1 MLGFNGTEKLALEFL
16 FGLLFK
22 KQTLVVVVGGWGVLD
37 SAINV
42 HAFCKAWEFIILE
55 IGVFVVY
62 CLLYQIKVFV
72 QLVLVGSHWHLIEE
86 HISHKIKLILL
97 VLPQFGVLQRECM
110 LPLGVGI
117 LFGLV
122 SVFYAGHF
130 FLWCLLP
137 QTQKTKN
144 HHKTQATQTT
154 TTMSDAAQTAP
165 KRILTEAQR
174 LAFLKGREKRLNNLE
189 MKRQAKLEEMDAVKT
204 QETEPDVD
212 PEPEPKTEPEPEPA
226 TPKAP
231 RKRKSVDVILDV
243 DHKTKA
249 KPAVELWPDKYDD
262 VAEEIAQ
269 RLFKRMQQE
278 AKERTIEAAVS
289 KNTKTSNVT
298 VRKPKPKPKPK
309 AVSSDEDDSNKENEK
324 PQFMKASE
332 MVEQAAFLW
341 G

>member
-1 MLGFNGTEKLALEFL
+1 MLGLNGTEKLALEFL

-22 KQTLVVVVGGWGVLD
+22 KQTLIVVVGGWGVLD

-42 HAFCKAWEFIILE
+42 NAFCKAWEFIILE

-72 QLVLVGSHWHLIEE
+72 QLVLVGPHRHLIKE
-86 HISHKIKLILL
+86 HIFHEIKLILL

-117 LFGLV
+117 VVGLIGV
-122 SVFYAGHF
+122 LYAGHL

-144 HHKTQATQTT
+144 RHQTQATQTT
-154 TTMSDAAQTAP
+154 TTMSDAAP
-165 KRILTEAQR
+165 KRVLTEAQR

-189 MKRQAKLEEMDAVKT
+189 MKRQAKLEEMDTIKT

-212 PEPEPKTEPEPEPA
+212 PEPEPEPEPEPA
-226 TPKAP
+226 PPKAP
-231 RKRKSVDVILDV
+231 RKRKPVDVIMDV
-243 DHKTKA
+243 DHETKA

-289 KNTKTSNVT
+289 KKIKTSNVT

-324 PQFMKASE
+324 HQFMKASE